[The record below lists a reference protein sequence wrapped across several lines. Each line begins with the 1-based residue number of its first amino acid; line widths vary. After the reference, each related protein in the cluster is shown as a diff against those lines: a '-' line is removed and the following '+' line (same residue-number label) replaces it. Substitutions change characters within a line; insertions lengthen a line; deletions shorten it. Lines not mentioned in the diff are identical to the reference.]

1 MPNLTEPI
9 TRARILIVDDQAPN
23 IRLLERLLTSAGYHR
38 LYSTTAPEQVAALVG
53 QVSPDLILL
62 DLHMPGLDGFGV
74 MQQLQGRLNEE
85 RYLPIL
91 VVTADLSVEVRQRAL
106 GAGAKDFLNKPFDA
120 VEALLRIRNLLI
132 TRFLYL
138 QLDKHNRGLEA
149 TVQERTRKL
158 EIARLEILE
167 RLALAAEFRDDNTGE
182 HTRRVGRLA
191 GAIAR
196 EMGLSGDT
204 ALTIERAA
212 PLHDV
217 GKIGI
222 RDAILLKPGPLT
234 PAEFDEMKRH
244 TVIGADILSGS
255 KGMLLRTAEDIALT
269 HHERWDGT
277 GYPSGLA
284 GDEIPLAGR
293 ITHVA
298 DVFDAMTH
306 PHGETAHDRRD
317 EAIGLHP
324 RRVRPRPGS
333 RCRGGVR
340 LGGQARPH
348 VLTRPARSDALRTAS
363 SIASAP
369 AHASPRQPAPTP
381 RARSRPRLLR
391 PSRTAAPP

>member
-1 MPNLTEPI
+1 MAQLTEPI

-38 LYSTTAPEQVAALVG
+38 LYSTTVPEQVPGLVG

-62 DLHMPGLDGFGV
+62 DLHMPGMDGFAV
-74 MQQLQGRLNEE
+74 MEQLQPRLSEE

-120 VEALLRIRNLLI
+120 VEALLRIRNLLV

-158 EIARLEILE
+158 EVARLEILE

-191 GAIAR
+191 GSIAR
-196 EMGLSGDT
+196 ELGIDGDL

-222 RDAILLKPGPLT
+222 RDAILLKQGPLSES
-234 PAEFDEMKRH
+234 EFEEMKRH

-255 KGMLLRTAEDIALT
+255 TGALLRTAEDIALT
-269 HHERWDGT
+269 HHERWDGA
-277 GYPSGLA
+277 GYPRALA
-284 GDEIPLAGR
+284 GTDIPLAGR

-306 PHGETAHDRRD
+306 PHGVSAPERRD
-317 EAIGLHP
+317 EA
-324 RRVRPRPGS
+324 
-333 RCRGGVR
+333 
-340 LGGQARPH
+340 
-348 VLTRPARSDALRTAS
+348 LRHIHEESGFAFDPDVVTAFETVM
-363 SIASAP
+363 
-369 AHASPRQPAPTP
+369 RQHGIDW
-381 RARSRPRLLR
+381 
-391 PSRTAAPP
+391 

>member
-1 MPNLTEPI
+1 MPNPTEPI

-74 MQQLQGRLNEE
+74 MAQLQGLLSDE

-191 GAIAR
+191 GALAR
-196 EMGLSGDT
+196 ELGLPADV

-234 PAEFDEMKRH
+234 PSEFEEMKRH

-255 KGMLLRTAEDIALT
+255 MGALLRTAEDIALT
-269 HHERWDGT
+269 HHERWDGA
-277 GYPSGLA
+277 GYPSGIA
-284 GDEIPLAGR
+284 GATIPLAGR
-293 ITHVA
+293 IAHVA

-306 PHGETAHDRRD
+306 PHGEPAHDRRD
-317 EAIGLHP
+317 EAVSYIRDESGFAFDP
-324 RRVRPRPGS
+324 DVVAAFGIVAKR
-333 RCRGGVR
+333 
-340 LGGQARPH
+340 
-348 VLTRPARSDALRTAS
+348 D
-363 SIASAP
+363 
-369 AHASPRQPAPTP
+369 
-381 RARSRPRLLR
+381 RLL
-391 PSRTAAPP
+391 

>member
-1 MPNLTEPI
+1 MAQLTEPI

-38 LYSTTAPEQVAALVG
+38 LYSTAVPEQVAPLVG

-74 MQQLQGRLNEE
+74 MAQLESRLSEE

-120 VEALLRIRNLLI
+120 VEALLRIRNLLT

-158 EIARLEILE
+158 EVARLEILE

-196 EMGLSGDT
+196 QLGLAEDE

-234 PAEFDEMKRH
+234 RTEFEEMKRH

-255 KGMLLRTAEDIALT
+255 TGALLRTAEHIALT
-269 HHERWDGT
+269 HHERWDGG
-277 GYPSGLA
+277 GYPRGLRA
-284 GDEIPLAGR
+284 DAIPLAGR

-306 PHGETAHDRRD
+306 PHGEHLYDRRGD
-317 EAIGLHP
+317 AVGYITAET
-324 RRVRPRPGS
+324 
-333 RCRGGVR
+333 
-340 LGGQARPH
+340 GQAFD
-348 VLTRPARSDALRTAS
+348 PAVVAAFKGALE
-363 SIASAP
+363 
-369 AHASPRQPAPTP
+369 
-381 RARSRPRLLR
+381 RL
-391 PSRTAAPP
+391 

>member
-1 MPNLTEPI
+1 MALTEPI

-23 IRLLERLLTSAGYHR
+23 VRLLERLLTSAGYHR
-38 LYSTTAPEQVAALVG
+38 LYATTVPEQVAALVA
-53 QVSPDLILL
+53 QISPDLILL

-74 MQQLQGRLNEE
+74 MEELRPRLAEE

-120 VEALLRIRNLLI
+120 VEALLRIRNLLT

-158 EIARLEILE
+158 EVARLEILE

-182 HTRRVGRLA
+182 HTRRVGQMA

-196 EMGLSGDT
+196 ALGLIDEV

-255 KGMLLRTAEDIALT
+255 RGLLLRTAEDIALT
-269 HHERWDGT
+269 HHERWDGG
-277 GYPSGLA
+277 GYPQGLVGSA
-284 GDEIPLAGR
+284 IPIAGR

-298 DVFDAMTH
+298 DVYDAMTH
-306 PHGETAHDRRD
+306 PHGDPVHKRREDPLTFIQD
-317 EAIGLHP
+317 EA
-324 RRVRPRPGS
+324 
-333 RCRGGVR
+333 GGAFDPDVVY
-340 LGGQARPH
+340 AFMH
-348 VLTRPARSDALRTAS
+348 VLKGR
-363 SIASAP
+363 
-369 AHASPRQPAPTP
+369 
-381 RARSRPRLLR
+381 
-391 PSRTAAPP
+391 

>member
-1 MPNLTEPI
+1 
-9 TRARILIVDDQAPN
+9 
-23 IRLLERLLTSAGYHR
+23 
-38 LYSTTAPEQVAALVG
+38 
-53 QVSPDLILL
+53 
-62 DLHMPGLDGFGV
+62 MPGLDGFGV
-74 MQQLQGRLNEE
+74 MQQLQDRLNAE

-106 GAGAKDFLNKPFDA
+106 GAGARDFLNKPFDA
-120 VEALLRIRNLLI
+120 VEALLRIRNLLT

-138 QLDKHNRGLEA
+138 QLDRHNRGLEA

-158 EIARLEILE
+158 EIARVEILE

-182 HTRRVGRLA
+182 HTRRVGRVS

-196 EMGLSGDT
+196 ELGLAGDT
-204 ALTIERAA
+204 VLTIERAA

-234 PAEFDEMKRH
+234 PAEFEEMKRH

-255 KGMLLRTAEDIALT
+255 QGALLRTAEAIALT

-284 GDEIPLAGR
+284 GGDIPLAGR

-306 PHGETAHDRRD
+306 PHGAPAHERRD
-317 EAIGLHP
+317 EALGYIRDEAGFAFDPEVVIAFAAVARHD
-324 RRVRPRPGS
+324 
-333 RCRGGVR
+333 R
-340 LGGQARPH
+340 LF
-348 VLTRPARSDALRTAS
+348 
-363 SIASAP
+363 
-369 AHASPRQPAPTP
+369 
-381 RARSRPRLLR
+381 
-391 PSRTAAPP
+391 

>member
-1 MPNLTEPI
+1 MAPLTEPI

-38 LYSTTAPEQVAALVG
+38 LYSTTVPEQVAALVG
-53 QVSPDLILL
+53 QISPDLILL
-62 DLHMPGLDGFGV
+62 DLHMPGLDGFAV
-74 MQQLQGRLNEE
+74 MEQLQPRLNEE

-106 GAGAKDFLNKPFDA
+106 GAGARDFLNKPFDA

-182 HTRRVGRLA
+182 HTRRVGRMA

-196 EMGLSGDT
+196 ELGLT
-204 ALTIERAA
+204 ADETLTIERAA

-234 PAEFDEMKRH
+234 EAEFEELKRH
-244 TVIGADILSGS
+244 TTIGAEILSGS
-255 KGMLLRTAEDIALT
+255 AGALLRTAESIALT
-269 HHERWDGT
+269 HHERFDGS
-277 GYPSGLA
+277 GYPRGLRGA
-284 GDEIPLAGR
+284 AIPLAGR

-306 PHGETAHDRRD
+306 PHGSPADGRRGEAVAHIRQQSGGAFDPAVVAAFDAVIRR
-317 EAIGLHP
+317 G
-324 RRVRPRPGS
+324 
-333 RCRGGVR
+333 
-340 LGGQARPH
+340 
-348 VLTRPARSDALRTAS
+348 
-363 SIASAP
+363 
-369 AHASPRQPAPTP
+369 
-381 RARSRPRLLR
+381 
-391 PSRTAAPP
+391 

>member
-1 MPNLTEPI
+1 MSALTEPI
-9 TRARILIVDDQAPN
+9 TRARILIVDDQSPN
-23 IRLLERLLTSAGYHR
+23 IRLLERLLTTAGYHR
-38 LYSTTAPEQVAALVG
+38 LYSTTVPEQVAGLVE
-53 QVSPDLILL
+53 QVGPDLILL

-74 MQQLQGRLNEE
+74 MEQLRSRLAEE

-106 GAGAKDFLNKPFDA
+106 GAGARDFLNKPFDA
-120 VEALLRIRNLLI
+120 VEALLRIRNLLT

-158 EIARLEILE
+158 EVARLEILE

-191 GAIAR
+191 GALAR
-196 EMGLSGDT
+196 RLGLPEAD
-204 ALTIERAA
+204 AMTIERAA

-222 RDAILLKPGPLT
+222 RDAILLRPGPLT

-244 TVIGADILSGS
+244 TVIGAEILSGS
-255 KGMLLRTAEDIALT
+255 HGQLLRMAESIALT
-269 HHERWDGT
+269 HHERWDGR
-277 GYPSGLA
+277 GYPRALSGV
-284 GDEIPLAGR
+284 DIPFAGR

-306 PHGETAHDRRD
+306 PRPHTPSVPLEDTRNFIRD
-317 EAIGLHP
+317 ESGFAFDPEIVSAFLALP
-324 RRVRPRPGS
+324 VRA
-333 RCRGGVR
+333 GGV
-340 LGGQARPH
+340 G
-348 VLTRPARSDALRTAS
+348 
-363 SIASAP
+363 
-369 AHASPRQPAPTP
+369 
-381 RARSRPRLLR
+381 
-391 PSRTAAPP
+391 

>member
-1 MPNLTEPI
+1 VAPLTEPI

-38 LYSTTAPEQVAALVG
+38 LYSTTVPEQVSGLVA

-62 DLHMPGLDGFGV
+62 DLHMPGMDGFAV
-74 MQQLQGRLNEE
+74 MEQLQARLSEE

-106 GAGAKDFLNKPFDA
+106 GTGARDFLNKPFDA
-120 VEALLRIRNLLI
+120 VEALLRIKNLLT

-138 QLDKHNRGLEA
+138 QLDKQNRGLEA

-158 EIARLEILE
+158 EVARVEILE

-191 GAIAR
+191 GAMAR
-196 EMGLSGDT
+196 QLALDAEL

-222 RDAILLKPGPLT
+222 RDAILLKQGPLSE
-234 PAEFDEMKRH
+234 AEYEEMKRH

-255 KGMLLRTAEDIALT
+255 KGALLRMAEDIALT
-269 HHERWDGT
+269 HHERWDGG
-277 GYPSGLA
+277 GYPRGLA
-284 GDEIPLAGR
+284 GQAIPLAGR

-298 DVFDAMTH
+298 DVYDAITH
-306 PHGETAHDRRD
+306 PHGATALQRRD
-317 EAIGLHP
+317 DAIKHIHDEAGFAFDPEIVAAFDAVM
-324 RRVRPRPGS
+324 RQ
-333 RCRGGVR
+333 GG
-340 LGGQARPH
+340 
-348 VLTRPARSDALRTAS
+348 TE
-363 SIASAP
+363 
-369 AHASPRQPAPTP
+369 
-381 RARSRPRLLR
+381 
-391 PSRTAAPP
+391 

>member
-1 MPNLTEPI
+1 MTDQTVYWSVVPTLTEPI
-9 TRARILIVDDQAPN
+9 TRARILVVDDQAPN
-23 IRLLERLLTSAGYHR
+23 VRLLERLLTSAGYHR
-38 LYSTTAPEQVAALVG
+38 LYTTTTPEQVPALVS
-53 QVSPDLILL
+53 QVNPDLILL

-74 MQQLQGRLNEE
+74 MEHLQGRLNEE

-120 VEALLRIRNLLI
+120 VEALLRIRNLLT

-138 QLDKHNRGLEA
+138 QLDRHNRGLEA

-182 HTRRVGRLA
+182 HTRRVGQLA

-196 EMGLSGDT
+196 EMGLAGETS
-204 ALTIERAA
+204 LTIERAA

-234 PAEFDEMKRH
+234 PAEYEEMKRH

-255 KGMLLRTAEDIALT
+255 QGLLLRTAEDIALS
-269 HHERWDGT
+269 HHERWDGA
-277 GYPSGLA
+277 GYPNGIT
-284 GDEIPLAGR
+284 GVEIPLAGR
-293 ITHVA
+293 IAHVA

-306 PHGETAHDRRD
+306 PRGAPAPERRD
-317 EAIGLHP
+317 ETIAHIRNQAGRAFDP
-324 RRVRPRPGS
+324 DVVAAFAQIARRD
-333 RCRGGVR
+333 R
-340 LGGQARPH
+340 LF
-348 VLTRPARSDALRTAS
+348 
-363 SIASAP
+363 
-369 AHASPRQPAPTP
+369 
-381 RARSRPRLLR
+381 
-391 PSRTAAPP
+391 

>member
-1 MPNLTEPI
+1 MAQLTEPI

-38 LYSTTAPEQVAALVG
+38 LYSTTVPEQVAGLVAK
-53 QVSPDLILL
+53 VSPDLILL
-62 DLHMPGLDGFGV
+62 DLHMPGTDGFAV
-74 MQQLQGRLNEE
+74 MEQLQARLSEE
-85 RYLPIL
+85 RYLPVL

-106 GAGAKDFLNKPFDA
+106 RAGARDFLNKPFDA
-120 VEALLRIRNLLI
+120 VEALLRIRNLLV

-158 EIARLEILE
+158 EVARLEILE

-191 GAIAR
+191 GAMAR
-196 EMGLSGDT
+196 ELGLEGDL

-222 RDAILLKPGPLT
+222 RDAILLKQGPLSIT
-234 PAEFDEMKRH
+234 EYEEMKRH

-255 KGMLLRTAEDIALT
+255 HGALLRMAEDIALT
-269 HHERWDGT
+269 HHERWDGG
-277 GYPSGLA
+277 GYPRGLSGPA
-284 GDEIPLAGR
+284 IPLAGR

-298 DVFDAMTH
+298 DVYDAMTH
-306 PHGETAHDRRD
+306 PQGTSALERRD
-317 EAIGLHP
+317 EAIAHIHDEAGFAFDP
-324 RRVRPRPGS
+324 EVVAAFDAVMR
-333 RCRGGVR
+333 
-340 LGGQARPH
+340 
-348 VLTRPARSDALRTAS
+348 RSD
-363 SIASAP
+363 IE
-369 AHASPRQPAPTP
+369 
-381 RARSRPRLLR
+381 
-391 PSRTAAPP
+391 

>member
-1 MPNLTEPI
+1 MSHLTEPI

-38 LYSTTAPEQVAALVG
+38 LYSTTTPERVAALVE
-53 QVSPDLILL
+53 QVNPDLILL

-74 MQQLQGRLNEE
+74 MAQLQARIDDE

-120 VEALLRIRNLLI
+120 VEALLRIRNLLT

-138 QLDKHNRGLEA
+138 QLDTHNRGLEA

-158 EIARLEILE
+158 EVARLEILE

-191 GAIAR
+191 GAIAH
-196 EMGLSGDT
+196 ELAVPADT

-222 RDAILLKPGPLT
+222 RDAILLKPGPLSSV
-234 PAEFDEMKRH
+234 EFDEMKRH

-255 KGMLLRTAEDIALT
+255 KGALLRTAEDIALT
-269 HHERWDGT
+269 HHERWDGA

-284 GDEIPLAGR
+284 GVHIPLAGR

-306 PHGETAHDRRD
+306 PHGATAHDRRE
-317 EAIGLHP
+317 EAISHIRDESGFALDPDVVLAFAAVVRRDRGL
-324 RRVRPRPGS
+324 
-333 RCRGGVR
+333 
-340 LGGQARPH
+340 
-348 VLTRPARSDALRTAS
+348 
-363 SIASAP
+363 
-369 AHASPRQPAPTP
+369 
-381 RARSRPRLLR
+381 
-391 PSRTAAPP
+391 

>member
-1 MPNLTEPI
+1 VPNFTEPI

-38 LYSTTAPEQVAALVG
+38 LYSTTAPEQVASLVG

-74 MQQLQGRLNEE
+74 MAQLQPRLNEE

-120 VEALLRIRNLLI
+120 VEALLRIRNLLV

-191 GAIAR
+191 GSLAR

-204 ALTIERAA
+204 VLTIERAA

-222 RDAILLKPGPLT
+222 RDAILLKAGALS
-234 PAEFDEMKRH
+234 PAEYDEMKRH

-255 KGMLLRTAEDIALT
+255 KGALLRTAEDIALT
-269 HHERWDGT
+269 HHERWDGE
-277 GYPSGLA
+277 GYPSGLS
-284 GDEIPLAGR
+284 GMDIPLAGR

-306 PHGETAHDRRD
+306 PHGEPAHDRRQ
-317 EAIGLHP
+317 EAVAFIRDSSGSAFDP
-324 RRVRPRPGS
+324 DVVAAFAAVARRD
-333 RCRGGVR
+333 R
-340 LGGQARPH
+340 L
-348 VLTRPARSDALRTAS
+348 V
-363 SIASAP
+363 
-369 AHASPRQPAPTP
+369 
-381 RARSRPRLLR
+381 
-391 PSRTAAPP
+391 

>member
-1 MPNLTEPI
+1 MTARRDKDRGWLYCTAVAQLTEPI

-38 LYSTTAPEQVAALVG
+38 LYSTTVPEQVPALAG

-74 MQQLQGRLNEE
+74 MEQLQPRLNEE

-91 VVTADLSVEVRQRAL
+91 VVTADLRVDVRLRAR
-106 GAGAKDFLNKPFDA
+106 GAGARDFLNKPFDA
-120 VEALLRIRNLLI
+120 VEALLRIRNLLT

-158 EIARLEILE
+158 EVARLEILE

-196 EMGLSGDT
+196 DLGLAEDV

-234 PAEFDEMKRH
+234 PSEYEEMKRH

-255 KGMLLRTAEDIALT
+255 RGALLRTAEEIALT
-269 HHERWDGT
+269 HHERWDGA
-277 GYPSGLA
+277 GYPRGLRG
-284 GDEIPLAGR
+284 GDIPISGR

-306 PHGETAHDRRD
+306 PQMGRPPGHGDVA
-317 EAIGLHP
+317 EAFIRAEAG
-324 RRVRPRPGS
+324 RAFDPGVVAAFASVLS
-333 RCRGGVR
+333 RQSV
-340 LGGQARPH
+340 
-348 VLTRPARSDALRTAS
+348 T
-363 SIASAP
+363 
-369 AHASPRQPAPTP
+369 
-381 RARSRPRLLR
+381 
-391 PSRTAAPP
+391 

>member
-1 MPNLTEPI
+1 MAQLTEPI

-23 IRLLERLLTSAGYHR
+23 VRLLERLLTSAGYHR
-38 LYSTTAPEQVAALVG
+38 LYSTTVPEQVAPLVT

-62 DLHMPGLDGFGV
+62 DLHMPNLDGFGV
-74 MQQLQGRLNEE
+74 MAQLQERLNEE

-106 GAGAKDFLNKPFDA
+106 GAGARDFLNKPFDA
-120 VEALLRIRNLLI
+120 VEALLRIRNLLT

-158 EIARLEILE
+158 EVARLEILE

-182 HTRRVGRLA
+182 HTRRVGQMSGRLA
-191 GAIAR
+191 R
-196 EMGLSGDT
+196 ELRLSDDE
-204 ALTIERAA
+204 ALIIERAA

-222 RDAILLKPGPLT
+222 RDAILLKSGALT
-234 PAEFDEMKRH
+234 APEFDEMKRH

-255 KGMLLRTAEDIALT
+255 SGLLLRTAEAIALT

-277 GYPSGLA
+277 GYPNGVA
-284 GDEIPLAGR
+284 GSDIPIAGR

-306 PHGETAHDRRD
+306 PHGDTLNDRRG
-317 EAIGLHP
+317 EAIRHIADQAGLTFDP
-324 RRVRPRPGS
+324 DVVTAFLSLMTRDRPRQ
-333 RCRGGVR
+333 R
-340 LGGQARPH
+340 L
-348 VLTRPARSDALRTAS
+348 
-363 SIASAP
+363 
-369 AHASPRQPAPTP
+369 
-381 RARSRPRLLR
+381 
-391 PSRTAAPP
+391 

>member
-1 MPNLTEPI
+1 MPSGRAAPRRRRSRHVYCPTVATLTEPI

-23 IRLLERLLTSAGYHR
+23 IRLLERLLTTGGYHR
-38 LYSTTAPEQVAALVG
+38 LYSTTVPEQVAGLVA

-74 MQQLQGRLNEE
+74 MEQLRTRLDEE

-106 GAGAKDFLNKPFDA
+106 GAGARDFLNKPFDA
-120 VEALLRIRNLLI
+120 VEALLRIRNLLV

-138 QLDKHNRGLEA
+138 QLDNHNRGLEA

-158 EIARLEILE
+158 EVARLEILE

-182 HTRRVGRLA
+182 HTRRVGRIAGALARELGLA
-191 GAIAR
+191 G
-196 EMGLSGDT
+196 EE

-222 RDAILLKPGPLT
+222 RDAILLKSGVLS
-234 PAEFDEMKRH
+234 PAEDEEMQRH
-244 TVIGADILSGS
+244 TVIGANILSGS
-255 KGMLLRTAEDIALT
+255 QGALLRIAEDIALT
-269 HHERWDGT
+269 HHERWDGA
-277 GYPSGLA
+277 GYPRGLSRLA
-284 GDEIPLAGR
+284 IPLAGR

-306 PHGETAHDRRD
+306 PHAGAGPTSGTD
-317 EAIGLHP
+317 
-324 RRVRPRPGS
+324 
-333 RCRGGVR
+333 
-340 LGGQARPH
+340 QAVDFIREH
-348 VLTRPARSDALRTAS
+348 
-363 SIASAP
+363 ASADFDP
-369 AHASPRQPAPTP
+369 NVVDAFLTV
-381 RARSRPRLLR
+381 ARKIQQ
-391 PSRTAAPP
+391 T

>member
-1 MPNLTEPI
+1 MAQLTEPT

-23 IRLLERLLTSAGYHR
+23 VRVLERLLTSAGYHR
-38 LYSTTAPEQVAALVG
+38 LYSTTVPEQVASLVG

-74 MQQLQGRLNEE
+74 MEQLQPRLNEE

-120 VEALLRIRNLLI
+120 VEALLRIRNLLT
-132 TRFLYL
+132 TRFMYL

-158 EIARLEILE
+158 EVARLEILE

-196 EMGLSGDT
+196 HLGLQEDL

-234 PAEFDEMKRH
+234 AAEFEEMKRH

-255 KGMLLRTAEDIALT
+255 TGTLLRTAEDIALS
-269 HHERWDGT
+269 HHERWDGA
-277 GYPSGLA
+277 GYPRGLA
-284 GDEIPLAGR
+284 AMAIPLAGR
-293 ITHVA
+293 IAHAA
-298 DVFDAMTH
+298 DVFDGLTH
-306 PHGETAHDRRD
+306 PRGAQPHDDTHRDAVGYMTA
-317 EAIGLHP
+317 EAGLAFDP
-324 RRVRPRPGS
+324 DV
-333 RCRGGVR
+333 VM
-340 LGGQARPH
+340 
-348 VLTRPARSDALRTAS
+348 ALAAAVERAS
-363 SIASAP
+363 SP
-369 AHASPRQPAPTP
+369 PG
-381 RARSRPRLLR
+381 AR
-391 PSRTAAPP
+391 

>member
-1 MPNLTEPI
+1 MPTLTESI

-38 LYSTTAPEQVAALVG
+38 LYSTTAPEQVTTLMQ

-74 MQQLQGRLNEE
+74 MQQLQERLSAE

-106 GAGAKDFLNKPFDA
+106 GAGARDFLNKPFDA
-120 VEALLRIRNLLI
+120 VEALLRIRNLLT

-138 QLDKHNRGLEA
+138 QLDKYNRGLEA

-158 EIARLEILE
+158 EIARVEILE

-182 HTRRVGRLA
+182 HTRRVGRVS

-196 EMGLSGDT
+196 ELGLAGDT
-204 ALTIERAA
+204 VLTIERAA

-222 RDAILLKPGPLT
+222 RDAILLKPGPLS
-234 PAEFDEMKRH
+234 PAEFEEMKRH

-255 KGMLLRTAEDIALT
+255 RGALLRTAEDIALT
-269 HHERWDGT
+269 HHERWDGA
-277 GYPSGLA
+277 GYPSGLS
-284 GDEIPLAGR
+284 GVDIPLAGR

-306 PHGETAHDRRD
+306 PHGEPAHERRD
-317 EAIGLHP
+317 EAVSFIRDESGFAFDP
-324 RRVRPRPGS
+324 EVVAAFQAVARRD
-333 RCRGGVR
+333 R
-340 LGGQARPH
+340 LF
-348 VLTRPARSDALRTAS
+348 
-363 SIASAP
+363 
-369 AHASPRQPAPTP
+369 
-381 RARSRPRLLR
+381 
-391 PSRTAAPP
+391 

>member
-1 MPNLTEPI
+1 MQGTPAFGRVAWEHTPEGCEALGLYSSAVAQLTEPI

-38 LYSTTAPEQVAALVG
+38 LYSTTVPEQVPALVA

-62 DLHMPGLDGFGV
+62 DLHMPGMDGFAV
-74 MQQLQGRLNEE
+74 MEQLQPRVNEE

-91 VVTADLSVEVRQRAL
+91 VVTADLSVEIRQRAL
-106 GAGAKDFLNKPFDA
+106 GAGARDFLNKPFDA
-120 VEALLRIRNLLI
+120 VEALLRIRNLLV

-191 GAIAR
+191 GAMAR
-196 EMGLSGDT
+196 ELGLPDET
-204 ALTIERAA
+204 ALIIERAA

-222 RDAILLKPGPLT
+222 RDAILLKPGPLS
-234 PAEFDEMKRH
+234 PSEFEEMKRH

-255 KGMLLRTAEDIALT
+255 TGALLRTAEDIALT
-269 HHERWDGT
+269 HHERWDGD
-277 GYPSGLA
+277 GYPRGLSGT
-284 GDEIPLAGR
+284 DIPLPGR
-293 ITHVA
+293 IAHVA

-306 PHGETAHDRRD
+306 PHGVSAPQRRD
-317 EAIGLHP
+317 DAVAHIHDEAGFAFDP
-324 RRVRPRPGS
+324 DV
-333 RCRGGVR
+333 V
-340 LGGQARPH
+340 A
-348 VLTRPARSDALRTAS
+348 AFDAAVKRTPEA
-363 SIASAP
+363 
-369 AHASPRQPAPTP
+369 
-381 RARSRPRLLR
+381 
-391 PSRTAAPP
+391 

>member
-1 MPNLTEPI
+1 VPNPTEPI

-74 MQQLQGRLNEE
+74 MAQLQGLLSGE
-85 RYLPIL
+85 RYLPVL

-191 GAIAR
+191 GALAR
-196 EMGLSGDT
+196 ELGLPT
-204 ALTIERAA
+204 EVALTIERAA

-234 PAEFDEMKRH
+234 PSEFEEMKRH

-255 KGMLLRTAEDIALT
+255 MGALLRTAEDIALT
-269 HHERWDGT
+269 HHERWDGA
-277 GYPSGLA
+277 GYPSGIA
-284 GDEIPLAGR
+284 GATIPLAGR
-293 ITHVA
+293 IAHVA

-306 PHGETAHDRRD
+306 PHGEPAHDRRD
-317 EAIGLHP
+317 EAVSYIRDESGFAFDP
-324 RRVRPRPGS
+324 DVVAAFGIVAKR
-333 RCRGGVR
+333 
-340 LGGQARPH
+340 
-348 VLTRPARSDALRTAS
+348 D
-363 SIASAP
+363 
-369 AHASPRQPAPTP
+369 
-381 RARSRPRLLR
+381 RLL
-391 PSRTAAPP
+391 

>member
-1 MPNLTEPI
+1 
-9 TRARILIVDDQAPN
+9 
-23 IRLLERLLTSAGYHR
+23 
-38 LYSTTAPEQVAALVG
+38 
-53 QVSPDLILL
+53 
-62 DLHMPGLDGFGV
+62 
-74 MQQLQGRLNEE
+74 MQQLQDRLNAE

-106 GAGAKDFLNKPFDA
+106 GAGARDFLNKPFDA
-120 VEALLRIRNLLI
+120 VEALLRIRNLLT

-138 QLDKHNRGLEA
+138 QLDRHNRGLEA

-158 EIARLEILE
+158 EIARVEILE

-182 HTRRVGRLA
+182 HTRRVGRVS

-196 EMGLSGDT
+196 ELGLAGDT
-204 ALTIERAA
+204 VLTIERAA

-234 PAEFDEMKRH
+234 PAEFEEMKRH

-255 KGMLLRTAEDIALT
+255 QGALLRTAEDIALT

-284 GDEIPLAGR
+284 GGDIPLAGR

-306 PHGETAHDRRD
+306 PHGAPAHERRD
-317 EAIGLHP
+317 EALGYIRDEAGFAFDPEVVIAFAAVARHD
-324 RRVRPRPGS
+324 
-333 RCRGGVR
+333 R
-340 LGGQARPH
+340 LF
-348 VLTRPARSDALRTAS
+348 
-363 SIASAP
+363 
-369 AHASPRQPAPTP
+369 
-381 RARSRPRLLR
+381 
-391 PSRTAAPP
+391 

>member
-1 MPNLTEPI
+1 
-9 TRARILIVDDQAPN
+9 
-23 IRLLERLLTSAGYHR
+23 
-38 LYSTTAPEQVAALVG
+38 
-53 QVSPDLILL
+53 
-62 DLHMPGLDGFGV
+62 MPGLDGFGV
-74 MQQLQGRLNEE
+74 MQQLQDRLNAE

-106 GAGAKDFLNKPFDA
+106 GAGARDFLNKPFDA
-120 VEALLRIRNLLI
+120 VEALLRIRNLLT

-138 QLDKHNRGLEA
+138 QLDRHNRGLEA

-158 EIARLEILE
+158 EIARVEILE

-182 HTRRVGRLA
+182 HTRRVGRVS

-196 EMGLSGDT
+196 ELGLAGDT
-204 ALTIERAA
+204 VLTIERAA

-234 PAEFDEMKRH
+234 PAEFEEMKRH
-244 TVIGADILSGS
+244 TVIGADILSGRQ
-255 KGMLLRTAEDIALT
+255 GALLRTAEDIALT

-284 GDEIPLAGR
+284 GGDIPLAGR

-306 PHGETAHDRRD
+306 PHGAPAHERRD
-317 EAIGLHP
+317 EALGYIRDEAGFAFDPEVVIAFAAVARHD
-324 RRVRPRPGS
+324 
-333 RCRGGVR
+333 R
-340 LGGQARPH
+340 LF
-348 VLTRPARSDALRTAS
+348 
-363 SIASAP
+363 
-369 AHASPRQPAPTP
+369 
-381 RARSRPRLLR
+381 
-391 PSRTAAPP
+391 